1 MDYDSDT
8 IAGWESK
15 GDFVNLILSKIS
27 ARFVFFTK
35 LIFKWDIKYLHT
47 YRFVFSQFLTNRK
60 SKISDKIISV
70 ADFSSISLTYLAISN
85 PITMVL
91 DLSTVKM
98 NLNFSSKFDIEWLHW
113 CTYQLHVTSTSLCH
127 WWLWNCEGNIGELT
141 LVAVGASQ

>member
-8 IAGWESK
+8 IDGWESK

-91 DLSTVKM
+91 DLSTGKM
-98 NLNFSSKFDIEWLHW
+98 NLNFSSKFDIEWLHIHIPHG
-113 CTYQLHVTSTSLCH
+113 CTDAHT
-127 WWLWNCEGNIGELT
+127 NCT
-141 LVAVGASQ
+141 LRRHLYVIDDYGIVKAI